1 MIPYYRELG
10 FAITKLSWSP
20 EIFWA
25 ATRRELMAAADILA
39 GEDRRENFAA
49 FKREVEKGLRA
60 RRK

>member
-1 MIPYYRELG
+1 MISYYRELG
-10 FAITKLSWSP
+10 FAITTLGWSP

-25 ATRRELMAAADILA
+25 ATRRELMAAADILD

-60 RRK
+60 RQK